1 MWIHDNIVEYAIDYS
16 KCELCYLENIWR
28 HQIYEA
34 HTINVRLALYNL
46 LPDSIILCRQNQNVR
61 SMRTETIVC
70 EGLLK

>member
-46 LPDSIILCRQNQNVR
+46 LPDSIILLISRLASPPKV
-61 SMRTETIVC
+61 VDAKFF
-70 EGLLK
+70 L